1 MEEEVERHQIIRDS
15 SEVELQALRERVLTV
30 KNITENSDSENSTSE
45 PPAED
50 QLSRSDRQ
58 RCQILSLSKSF
69 TVRWNQ

>member
-45 PPAED
+45 LPAED

-58 RCQILSLSKSF
+58 RCQILSLSKLLL
-69 TVRWNQ
+69 